1 MESILETIFNDVISK
16 SDDDPQTAMNWFVTA
31 IVVAVIVA
39 GLSFGFKALRKS
51 MAVHLDK
58 KIWSRRQTWLSFCI
72 GLFPVFLG
80 LLSVWYISRD
90 FFNFVEVG
98 PLLKGVLIGWFLY
111 LLIMVIGH
119 LISPWRRELL

>member
-51 MAVHLDK
+51 MAKRFGVEDRLGFH
-58 KIWSRRQTWLSFCI
+58 SVSVC
-72 GLFPVFLG
+72 FLYFWG
-80 LLSVWYISRD
+80 FFQSGISAAI
-90 FFNFVEVG
+90 FST
-98 PLLKGVLIGWFLY
+98 LLKSVLC
-111 LLIMVIGH
+111 
-119 LISPWRRELL
+119 